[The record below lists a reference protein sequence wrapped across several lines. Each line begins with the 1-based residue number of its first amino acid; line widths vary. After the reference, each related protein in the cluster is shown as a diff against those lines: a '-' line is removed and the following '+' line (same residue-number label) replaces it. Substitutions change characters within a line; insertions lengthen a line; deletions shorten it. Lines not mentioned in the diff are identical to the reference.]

1 MQNLALFRAALS
13 FKRELWIVL
22 GSIFFILCL
31 PALSVVVLANAG
43 VAAVS
48 QALVS
53 VNESTKEVEIRNPTG
68 TLVKRLAITSTWPV
82 SGIVTQEFGN
92 PGPWYDLRGH
102 TGIDIA
108 SIGGKIGQPITVF
121 MPGTVSKV
129 VNTDNKYGRYV
140 FVDHRD
146 GIVSQYWHLSNTPT
160 KLGQVVKPGDVI
172 GYEGNTGISTGPHL
186 HFEIQVYGVPVNP
199 RNFVSGNPERN
210 E

>member
-13 FKRELWIVL
+13 FKHELWIIL
-22 GSIFFILCL
+22 GVIFFILCL
-31 PALSVVVLANAG
+31 PALSVVVLTNAG
-43 VAAVS
+43 VAAIS

-68 TLVKRLAITSTWPV
+68 TLVKRLAVTSTWPAK
-82 SGIVTQEFGN
+82 GIVTQEFGN
-92 PGPWYDLRGH
+92 SGLWYDLRGH

-108 SIGGKIGQPITVF
+108 SVGGKIGQTITVF

-140 FVDHRD
+140 FVDHGD
-146 GIVSQYWHLSNTPT
+146 CIVSQYWHLSNTPA
-160 KLGQVVKPGDVI
+160 KVGQAVKPGDVI

-199 RNFVSGNPERN
+199 RSFVGGNPERN

>member
-1 MQNLALFRAALS
+1 MQNLTLIRAALS
-13 FKRELWIVL
+13 FKHELWIVL

-31 PALSVVVLANAG
+31 PALSVVVLTNAG
-43 VAAVS
+43 VAAAS
-48 QALVS
+48 QTLVS

-68 TLVKRLAITSTWPV
+68 TVVKRLAITSTWPV

-108 SIGGKIGQPITVF
+108 SVGGKIGQPITVF
-121 MPGTVSKV
+121 MPGTISKV

-140 FVDHRD
+140 FVDHGD
-146 GIVSQYWHLSNTPT
+146 GIVSQYWHLSNTPA
-160 KLGQVVKPGDVI
+160 KVGQVVKPGEII

-199 RNFVSGNPERN
+199 RSFVGGNPERN

>member
-1 MQNLALFRAALS
+1 MQNLTLFRAALS

-53 VNESTKEVEIRNPTG
+53 VNESTKEIEIRNPSG
-68 TLVKRLAITSTWPV
+68 TVVRQLAITSTWPV

-92 PGPWYDLRGH
+92 LGPWYDLRGH

-108 SIGGKIGQPITVF
+108 SVGGKIGQPITAF
-121 MPGTVSKV
+121 MPGTVSTV

-140 FVDHRD
+140 FVDHGD
-146 GIVSQYWHLSNTPT
+146 GIVSQYWHLSNTPA
-160 KLGQVVKPGDVI
+160 KVGQVVKPGDII

-199 RNFVSGNPERN
+199 RSFVGGNPERT

>member
-1 MQNLALFRAALS
+1 MQNLALFRTALS
-13 FKRELWIVL
+13 FKHELWIVL

-43 VAAVS
+43 VAAAS

-68 TLVKRLAITSTWPV
+68 TVVKRLAITSTWPV

-108 SIGGKIGQPITVF
+108 SVGGKISQPITVF
-121 MPGTVSKV
+121 MSGTVSKV

-140 FVDHRD
+140 FVDHED
-146 GIVSQYWHLSNTPT
+146 GIVSQYWHLSSTPA
-160 KLGQVVKPGDVI
+160 KVGQVVKPGDVI

-186 HFEIQVYGVPVNP
+186 HFEIQVYDVPVNP
-199 RNFVSGNPERN
+199 RSFVSGNPERS